1 MPPRNPSRLFFWLQG
16 LAVVLLTV
24 LVVGLMFQ
32 RHTWADWNRAQWLEG
47 DPVEVYT
54 RVKIAGEQPG
64 HALLRF
70 NHIERLGAPT
80 DGDWTAYPAPDRLVF
95 VLTGLLGR
103 AIGVIAAVNLASALI
118 LGLNAASFYLCARW
132 LRYRAEWAFAGA
144 LLFALAVYNVRWG
157 ITLSLNQTFVIPPLL
172 LLCAHAARRGAAAG
186 TNRNWIILAV
196 LLGLW
201 LGWAN
206 PYHAYFAGVV
216 AGGGLVLAYARRSP
230 AARLRPLL
238 VFLVSLVASFLVA
251 NAIYLVPSLQGVT
264 QATLLR
270 GPGDLVVYAL
280 RPLDWLVPPAD
291 HRWAAFRQLGA
302 AYQAARHGPGEFFYN
317 YLGLLGIIGLVALL
331 ACAGRDALRRR
342 WLRLDAAWGLLWI
355 CAFAMPLGL
364 NRWVGAAGLDV
375 FRAGTRI
382 GVYALVWVLFFVAS
396 RLNRHTR
403 RWSRRFSVTLALVI
417 AVAAGWEQTLP
428 FGGRA
433 ENANNVARWNAHT
446 TFAST
451 LEKSL
456 PPSAMIFQLPVVPF
470 PEAGRTEQMPDY
482 EHALPFLTSHTLRF
496 SYGQLRPAPALA
508 WAKHISRL
516 PAAEMA
522 AAAERAGFSALWINP
537 RGYSDRG
544 ASLVAALTAAGRPGL
559 QASEKADG
567 IWVFRLRPPAAPE
580 LPDFS
585 DPRFNERWNERTP
598 DGALLVLSLRGW
610 FPAEY
615 APDSQWRW
623 AKREAA
629 LGLWRD
635 SPSTPA
641 TLRFKLGGPARN
653 RVALLQG
660 EKELGLLA
668 AGGQNHE
675 ITVELQPGLNTLEW
689 RLDGAT
695 FRPGGADPREL
706 GFMVENLSVS
716 VP

>member
-1 MPPRNPSRLFFWLQG
+1 MPSRNPSRLLFWLQG
-16 LAVVLLTV
+16 LAVVLVTV
-24 LVVGLMFQ
+24 LVTGLMFQ
-32 RHTWADWNRAQWLEG
+32 RSTWSDWSRPQWLEG

-70 NHIERLGAPT
+70 NQIDRLGAPT
-80 DGDWTAYPAPDRLVF
+80 YGDWTAYPAPDRLVF

-103 AIGVIAAVNLASALI
+103 MVGVITAVNLVAALI

-132 LRYRAEWAFAGA
+132 LRYRVEWAFAGA
-144 LLFALAVYNVRWG
+144 LIFALAVYNVRWG
-157 ITLSLNQTFVIPPLL
+157 ITLSLNQVFVIPPLL
-172 LLCAHAARRGAAAG
+172 LLCAHAARRGAPTG
-186 TNRNWIILAV
+186 SNRNWIILAT

-216 AGGGLVLAYARRSP
+216 AGGGLVLACVRRSP

-238 VFLVSLVASFLVA
+238 VFLVCLVASFIVA

-270 GPGDLVVYAL
+270 GPNDLVVYAL

-291 HRWAAFRQLGA
+291 HRWAAFRRLGA
-302 AYQAARHGPGEFFYN
+302 AYQAARQGPGEFFYN
-317 YLGLLGIIGLVALL
+317 YLGLLGIAGLVALL
-331 ACAGRDALRRR
+331 ATAGRAALRRR
-342 WLRLDAAWGLLWI
+342 WSRLDAMWGLLWI

-382 GVYALVWVLFFVAS
+382 GVYALVWVLFFVAG

-403 RWSRRFSVTLALVI
+403 RWSRRFSAAFALV
-417 AVAAGWEQTLP
+417 VGFAACWEQTLP
-428 FGGRA
+428 FRGRA
-433 ENANNVARWNAHT
+433 ETADNVARWNAHT
-446 TFAST
+446 ALTRA
-451 LEKSL
+451 LESSL
-456 PPSAMIFQLPVVPF
+456 PPRAMIFQLPVVPF
-470 PEAGRTEQMPDY
+470 PEAGRTVQMPDY

-516 PAAEMA
+516 PAAEFA
-522 AAAERAGFSALWINP
+522 AAAERAGFSAVWINP
-537 RGYSDRG
+537 RGYADGG

-559 QASEKADG
+559 QAPEKADG
-567 IWVFRLRPPAAPE
+567 IWVFRLRPPATPE

-585 DPRFNERWNERTP
+585 DPRLNERWNERIP
-598 DGALLVLSLRGW
+598 DGAPLVLALRGW
-610 FPAEY
+610 FPGEY
-615 APDSQWRW
+615 TQESHWRW
-623 AKREAA
+623 ATRDAA
-629 LGLWRD
+629 LGLWREG
-635 SPSTPA
+635 PATRA
-641 TLRFKLGGPARN
+641 TLRFKLGGPAAS
-653 RVALLQG
+653 RVAVRQG
-660 EKELGLLA
+660 EKTPGLFA
-668 AGGQNHE
+668 VSEQNHE
-675 ITVELQPGLNTLEW
+675 MTVELQPGLNTLEW
-689 RLDGAT
+689 RLEGAT